1 MKFRIWAI
9 LWAFALF
16 ASAMATF
23 GTAGFV
29 VALIVGGLWSHYF
42 LQKQHVVDKSLVL
55 AAIWIVLLVPTLVF
69 PLSERHINTLQ
80 CASCRNNMKQLA
92 LAVLTY
98 EEARNEYPAYSQKHR
113 DSKHEHSWR
122 TRVIPQL
129 ESTDFFDRFNVD
141 EPWDS
146 PNNVKVVAQYQY
158 ENVFQCP
165 SYRSDTNDTHYF
177 AIVGERTMWPPDRGR
192 KLSEI
197 TDGTSNT
204 ILLIEAPHK
213 QIPWAKPEDI
223 SFDEAV
229 ELLTSPPTEEYG
241 HEYGAGFFY
250 KPVRGIHVAFADGS
264 VQLFELPISKAAAE
278 ALLTVDGGEPI
289 DPDNLTAHHRPQLNY
304 ARIYSL
310 SVFVLLSMSP
320 IFNLGKRSK
329 SRTTDNATG

>member
-1 MKFRIWAI
+1 MKFRIWTI
-9 LWAFALF
+9 LWVFALL

-23 GTAGFV
+23 EFGVSIVACLLVVGLWTNYYLLKQQGVAEFV
-29 VALIVGGLWSHYF
+29 VALTIIIVIYKVSLPAVSTPRY
-42 LQKQHVVDKSLVL
+42 VVRRAV
-55 AAIWIVLLVPTLVF
+55 
-69 PLSERHINTLQ
+69 
-80 CASCRNNMKQLA
+80 CANNMKHLA
-92 LAVLTY
+92 RSILNY
-98 EEARNEYPAYSQKHR
+98 ENTNGYLPAQAKSAPDLNQI
-113 DSKHEHSWR
+113 HSWR
-122 TRVIPQL
+122 LWILPYL
-129 ESTDFFDRFNVD
+129 ESSALYDEYNKD

-146 PNNVKVVAQYQY
+146 PNNVKLVAKYRY
-158 ENVFQCP
+158 ANVLQCP

-213 QIPWAKPEDI
+213 QIPWAKPEDM

-229 ELLTSPPTEEYG
+229 ELLTSPPTEDYG
-241 HEYGAGFFY
+241 HEVSAGFFY
-250 KPVRGIHVAFADGS
+250 KPTRAIHVAFADGS
-264 VQLFELPISKAAAE
+264 AQLIKLPISKAAAE

-289 DPDNLTAHHRPQLNY
+289 ESGSLSAHRQPQLNY

-320 IFNLGKRSK
+320 IFKLGQRAK
-329 SRTTDNATG
+329 SRTADDGTG